1 MRKTQKAALISILSC
16 ATLCA
21 ALALN
26 LTLPFAPGSDSG
38 PAPNLNPDRRA
49 ALQSWSLEQAQPPE
63 VDMAGLLQQK
73 QIKMLYSEEEVRACA
88 KLIYGEYGADWVS
101 DSEKAKV
108 VCTLVNRTKSTRWI
122 NYVGSDELM
131 VQLTYPS
138 QFYYY
143 ESFPVTERHYRVAYD
158 VLWRA
163 SQIAQGCEGITWET
177 DALSYWGDGSIN
189 HFY

>member
-1 MRKTQKAALISILSC
+1 MRKEKKAALLIAVSLSLSLVSILGSSP
-16 ATLCA
+16 TLSSSLSSVLDS
-21 ALALN
+21 ALSSS
-26 LTLPFAPGSDSG
+26 PSPSPSPPG
-38 PAPNLNPDRRA
+38 
-49 ALQSWSLEQAQPPE
+49 QPPT
-63 VDMAGLLQQK
+63 VDMSGLKSQK
-73 QIKMLYSEEEVRACA
+73 QIEMLYTDEEVRACA

-108 VCTLVNRTKSTRWI
+108 VCTLVNRTKSARWI
-122 NYVGSDELM
+122 NYVGSDALM
-131 VQLTYPS
+131 AQLTYPS

-177 DALSYWGDGSIN
+177 DTLNYWGDGQVN

>member
-1 MRKTQKAALISILSC
+1 MRKTQKAALILSC
-16 ATLCA
+16 ATLT
-21 ALALN
+21 LALN
-26 LTLPFAPGSDSG
+26 LTQVPSPTHGSNSDS
-38 PAPNLNPDRRA
+38 NPDRRA
-49 ALQSWSLEQAQPPE
+49 ALVQTLSLEQAQPPE
-63 VDMAGLLQQK
+63 VDMCGLKSQK
-73 QIKMLYSEEEVRACA
+73 QIEMLYTDEEVRACA

-108 VCTLVNRTKSTRWI
+108 VCTLVNRTKSARWI

-131 VQLTYPS
+131 AQLTYPE

-143 ESFPVTERHYRVAYD
+143 ESFPVTKRHYRVAYD

-177 DALSYWGDGSIN
+177 DTLNYWGDGQVN